1 MQHALDNSEN
11 SGSGITELRTEAV
24 DYSKNSGSR
33 IAEVRTRG
41 SALQKIA
48 VAE

>member
-1 MQHALDNSEN
+1 MQHALDYSEN
-11 SGSGITELRTEAV
+11 SGRGITELRTEAV

-41 SALQKIA
+41 SALRKIA